1 MNSSS
6 SPRRTN
12 RYVWHRL
19 LSEGMLSTL
28 QLNSQPS
35 TFPERCNKSW
45 PELPTNLLN
54 FRKIRNYIPPD
65 SETSPIYFPPMKSI
79 SASVLRQMM
88 WTDTILPGLTAG
100 VGGGGWAYE
109 TAWQVSGQSAGQ
121 TLQKS
126 AVGLKGD
133 VGGHAGSERR
143 RRRGALFIMADCLS
157 VWFPASI
164 HCSYPHPHTPLIGFP
179 SLPIRV

>member
-6 SPRRTN
+6 SPHCTN
-12 RYVWHRL
+12 RCVWHRL
-19 LSEGMLSTL
+19 
-28 QLNSQPS
+28 
-35 TFPERCNKSW
+35 
-45 PELPTNLLN
+45 
-54 FRKIRNYIPPD
+54 
-65 SETSPIYFPPMKSI
+65 I
-79 SASVLRQMM
+79 SAVRG
-88 WTDTILPGLTAG
+88 DVKYIAAKLTAFNFPWALQQIQTG
-100 VGGGGWAYE
+100 ATSKSAELQENHKLHSTQFRNLSHLFPSNEIHLCLSSPSDDVNGYNSPRAYSRGGGGAYE

-121 TLQKS
+121 TMQKS

-143 RRRGALFIMADCLS
+143 KSRGTLFIMADCLS

-164 HCSYPHPHTPLIGFP
+164 HYSFPHPHTPLIGFP